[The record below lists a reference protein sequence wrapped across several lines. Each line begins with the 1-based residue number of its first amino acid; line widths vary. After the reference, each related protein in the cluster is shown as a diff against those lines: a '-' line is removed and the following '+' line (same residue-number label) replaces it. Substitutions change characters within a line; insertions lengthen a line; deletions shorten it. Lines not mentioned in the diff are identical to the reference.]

1 MANKPFIYIVSYNK
15 KYLTNRANVS
25 ALWEVVTAF
34 LEEEKDL
41 EFSYRLEETD
51 DDGEPTPSEWHTE
64 LGRPNKIKQL
74 CQNIWKN
81 QLVIHKTGEF
91 DEGDFIFVFQDI
103 VRGKEPE
110 ELIKMK
116 RD

>member
-41 EFSYRLEETD
+41 EFSIVLRKQTMMENRLQVNGILNLVVRIRSSNFVRTF
-51 DDGEPTPSEWHTE
+51 
-64 LGRPNKIKQL
+64 GRISL
-74 CQNIWKN
+74 SFTR
-81 QLVIHKTGEF
+81 LVNLMRVISF
-91 DEGDFIFVFQDI
+91 LFS
-103 VRGKEPE
+103 
-110 ELIKMK
+110 KMFFEVK
-116 RD
+116 MSRIY

>member
-1 MANKPFIYIVSYNK
+1 MANQPFIYIVSYNK
-15 KYLTNRANVS
+15 KYLTNKMNVS
-25 ALWEVVTAF
+25 ALWDVVTEM
-34 LEEEKDL
+34 LEEGIAL
-41 EFSYRLEETD
+41 EFSYRLDE
-51 DDGEPTPSEWHTE
+51 DGDWHTE
-64 LGRPNKIKQL
+64 PARKHKIKKL

-81 QLVIHKTGEF
+81 QLVIHKNGEF
-91 DEGDFIFVFQDI
+91 EEGDFIFVFQDI